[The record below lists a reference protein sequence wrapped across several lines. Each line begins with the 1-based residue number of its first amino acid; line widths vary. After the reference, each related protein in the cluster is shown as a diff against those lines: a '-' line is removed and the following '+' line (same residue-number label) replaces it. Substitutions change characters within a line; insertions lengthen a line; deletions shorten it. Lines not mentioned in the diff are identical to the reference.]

1 LIWFLTGLQKR
12 ADFKQ
17 IFLDNLPDILDDEQ
31 KENKLRSNLKA
42 PRKSGIIEVFGHLL
56 KMSK

>member
-1 LIWFLTGLQKR
+1 MTAIKLQKR

-17 IFLDNLPDILDDEQ
+17 ILLDNLPDILDDKQ

-56 KMSK
+56 KVYK